1 MTSPNSQALPGPLD
15 RLDHHIGGQRVGPQA
30 GAYLDKCNP
39 RTGAVLAAHVAR
51 GNAADVDAA
60 AKAAAAAGA
69 AWRHRRPAERGRILT
84 EMARQIRAHK
94 EALAATE
101 SFETGKPMW
110 QALGEVEYSAQYYE
124 YYAGLVNLPAGE
136 TIDLG
141 GGYHSYTRRE
151 PFGVVGIIVP
161 WNAPFNQAARA
172 IAPALAV
179 GNTVVVKPSEE
190 TSGSLC
196 ALAQLA
202 VDACGL
208 PAGVLNVVLGTGPEA
223 GAALVAHPL
232 VRKVAFTGS
241 VRAGVEVGHIAAER
255 IIPLTLEL
263 GGKSANIVFDDADLA
278 AAVPGALRAFTITAG
293 QVCLAGTRCLVQA
306 SIHDEFVTA
315 LRAAAQALP
324 VGPEP
329 EAMMGPLTTRAQYDK
344 VRAYFDVAAADGAQC
359 LIGGAEQPLDARL
372 RQGWFVPP
380 TIYTGVHNQM
390 RIAREEVFGPV
401 LVVIPFQDERDAVRI
416 ANDSDYGLAAG
427 LWTRDVGRALRVS
440 AALEAGQV
448 YVNEYYAGGVETP
461 LGGYKRSGHGRE
473 KGLEA
478 LHHYTQLKCVTV
490 KLGEPA

>member
-1 MTSPNSQALPGPLD
+1 MTITHDDSTAMA
-15 RLDHHIGGQRVGPQA
+15 RLDHHIGGRRTPPIQ

-39 RTGAVLAAHVAR
+39 RTGAVLSGHVAR
-51 GNAADVDAA
+51 GSAADVDAA
-60 AKAAAAAGA
+60 VLAAASAGH
-69 AWRHRRPAERGRILT
+69 AWRHRRPMERGRILT
-84 EMARQIRAHK
+84 EMARQIRGHK
-94 EALAATE
+94 DNLAAVE
-101 SFETGKPMW
+101 SLETGKPMW
-110 QALGEVEYSAQYYE
+110 QALAEIEYSAQYYE

-196 ALAQLA
+196 VLAQLA

-208 PAGVLNVVLGTGPEA
+208 PAGVLNVVLGTGSEA

-255 IIPLTLEL
+255 VIPLTLEL

-278 AAVPGALRAFTITAG
+278 AAVPGALRAFTINAG
-293 QVCLAGTRCLVQA
+293 QVCLAGTRCLVHA
-306 SIHDEFVTA
+306 SIHDEFVSA

-329 EAMMGPLTTRAQYDK
+329 EAMMGPLTTRAQYEK
-344 VRAYFDVAAADGAQC
+344 VTAYFDVAMADGAQC
-359 LIGGAEQPLDARL
+359 LIGGRPPTEERL
-372 RQGWFVPP
+372 CRGWFVPP
-380 TIYTGVHNQM
+380 TIYTGVTNDM

-427 LWTRDVGRALRVS
+427 VWTRDLGRALRVS

-478 LHHYTQLKCVTV
+478 LHHYTQVKCVTV
-490 KLGEPA
+490 KLGEPL